1 MPERKRFFLIDVF
14 PKWIRLGLDGM
25 DGAVVVNKTYVLWV
39 SGSLETKRIDGHSF
53 VMRMIKG

>member
-1 MPERKRFFLIDVF
+1 MDVA
-14 PKWIRLGLDGM
+14 PLCYKWIRLGLDGM